1 MERWE
6 LLMLAIAA
14 AHGWV
19 LLHAPAAPFVALGVW
34 WNSNTISHNFIH
46 RPFFRSHAAN
56 RAFALYLSVLLG
68 IPQSLWRDRH
78 LAHHAG
84 RAPRLRI
91 GVSLIVEIV
100 AVVALWIAFAAWT
113 PRFFLTAYVPGY
125 LGGLALCALHGHY
138 EHARGTTSHYGRL
151 YNLLC
156 FNDGYHAEHH
166 ANPSRHWTRLPRFV
180 DPSARVNALPAP
192 LRWLPTL
199 ETLERIALGSP
210 LLRRWLI
217 ETHARAIA
225 SLLPS
230 TAPLR
235 SRLRMTPHPPNR
247 VAAVRERCLRYHI
260 VIIGGGLFPRTAL
273 VFRRLLPGAQI
284 TIVDADGD
292 NLDRARNFLHDAHF
306 IHASYPNYAPACD
319 LLVIPL
325 AFTGDRDEIYRN
337 PPARAVLVHDWI
349 WRRRGVSRI
358 VSLALL
364 KRINLVT
371 SCPLP

>member
-6 LLMLAIAA
+6 WVMVALAA
-14 AHGWV
+14 AQGWV
-19 LLHAPAAPFVALGVW
+19 LLHAPAAPIVALGVW

-91 GVSLIVEIV
+91 GVPLIVETA
-100 AVVALWIAFAAWT
+100 AVVALWIVLAAWT

-138 EHARGTTSHYGRL
+138 EHVRGTTSHYGRL
-151 YNLLC
+151 YNVLC
-156 FNDGYHAEHH
+156 FNDGFHAEHH
-166 ANPSRHWTRLPRFV
+166 ANPSLHWTRLPFFV
-180 DPSARVNALPAP
+180 DPSARVSALPAP

-199 ETLERIALGSP
+199 EDLERVALSSRV
-210 LLRRWLI
+210 LQRWLVGA
-217 ETHARAIA
+217 HARAIR
-225 SLLPS
+225 
-230 TAPLR
+230 PLI
-235 SRLRMTPHPPNR
+235 TQIPPICC
-247 VAAVRERCLRYHI
+247 VTI
-260 VIIGGGLFPRTAL
+260 VGGGLFPRTAL
-273 VFRRLLPGAQI
+273 VFRSLLPDGQL
-284 TIVDADGD
+284 TIIEADRD
-292 NLDRARNFLHDAHF
+292 NLDRARSFLHDAQF
-306 IHASYPNYAPACD
+306 IHASYPNYTPACD